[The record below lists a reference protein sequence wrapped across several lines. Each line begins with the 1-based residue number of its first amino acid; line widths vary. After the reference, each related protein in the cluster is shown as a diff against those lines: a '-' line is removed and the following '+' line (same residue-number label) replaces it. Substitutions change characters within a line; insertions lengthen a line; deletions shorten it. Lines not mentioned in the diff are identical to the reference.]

1 MSENKKEVTK
11 NTRSTA
17 QGKPSTAKNTNAQI
31 KTQVKPSL
39 SKQGDSGVKQQE
51 KPTAKAHES
60 THEKKVRAKRKVN
73 AQQRKK
79 KKAEIRAAKKEF
91 KKKRAIRRAE
101 LKAAAKRKKISLKKE
116 KQEAKKQNA
125 LKREQEKQARMQK
138 KQARVQ
144 EKQARVQAKKQRK
157 AQKQENAMAKQ
168 RAQAQ
173 KEGLKQAES
182 AKKQAAKQQRKDS
195 KAERKAERRISRD
208 NRNKNRAHG
217 KPGLIAAV
225 IALSVSTLVLAS
237 ALTAYYFSS
246 SRQIATLNA
255 GYARA
260 YYSLQGYLDNMDAN
274 LSKLAVSSSQSM
286 GRQLTTDI
294 AVQSEL
300 AENSLQELPLGDEA
314 KFYTA
319 KLVNQVGDYAKFLQ
333 KELNAG
339 TLTEEERETVL
350 SLQKSTTALRD
361 KLKRVENSGNVS
373 KNIAKMLKADGE
385 ITKGFT
391 ELEENSTS
399 LPRLIYDGAF
409 SESTLN
415 RTEARG
421 LTGDAVSRTQ
431 AEKIFRSLFADYGLS
446 QVEYAGESTG
456 AAFTCHCFTAM
467 DSEGGEIYAQITAK
481 GGHLALFDRNQSEK
495 SEGVSTDDCIEK
507 ALAFLEKAGYETM
520 EAVWTDSFRGECTVN
535 CAASQ
540 EGVTMYPDL
549 IKVKVD
555 CADGK
560 VLGLEAYSYL
570 LNHTNRQNLVPRLS
584 QSVAESKVSDT
595 VNVET
600 RRLCVAPLGEG
611 VEELCYEFSGKG
623 LSGELYYFYISAN
636 TGEEVQ
642 IFRVIQGTEGTV
654 LS

>member
-1 MSENKKEVTK
+1 MSENKKRIAK

-17 QGKPSTAKNTNAQI
+17 QGKPSAEKKTNAPM
-31 KTQVKPSL
+31 KTQENKQATTSL
-39 SKQGDSGVKQQE
+39 SAQE
-51 KPTAKAHES
+51 RMGAKEGENPTANAQGGA
-60 THEKKVRAKRKVN
+60 KKVRAKRKVN
-73 AQQRKK
+73 AEQRKK

-101 LKAAAKRKKISLKKE
+101 LKAAAKRKKITLKKE
-116 KQEAKKQNA
+116 KQEAKKQNK
-125 LKREQEKQARMQK
+125 LKRAEAKQVRMQAKKARMQEKQAR
-138 KQARVQ
+138 
-144 EKQARVQAKKQRK
+144 
-157 AQKQENAMAKQ
+157 
-168 RAQAQ
+168 
-173 KEGLKQAES
+173 
-182 AKKQAAKQQRKDS
+182 
-195 KAERKAERRISRD
+195 KAEKKANQSEKRSKQSNRTARKTQNRTAQNGAKER
-208 NRNKNRAHG
+208 KAHG

-225 IALSVSTLVLAS
+225 IALSVTTLVLAS

-255 GYARA
+255 NYARA

-339 TLTEEERETVL
+339 TLTEKERETVR
-350 SLQKSTTALRD
+350 SLQKSTSALRD

-373 KNIAKMLKADGE
+373 KNIAKMLKAEGA

-391 ELEENSTS
+391 ELEESSTT

-431 AEKIFRSLFADYGLS
+431 AEKTFRSLFADYGLS

-467 DSEGGEIYAQITAK
+467 DSEGGEIYAQITTK

-495 SEGVSTDDCIEK
+495 SEGVSTEDCIEK
-507 ALAFLEKAGYETM
+507 ALTFLEKAGYENM

-535 CAASQ
+535 CAAVQ
-540 EGVTMYPDL
+540 NGVTMYPDL

-560 VLGLEAYSYL
+560 VLGLEAFSYL
-570 LNHTNRQNLVPRLS
+570 LNHTERQHLVPRLS
-584 QSVAESKVSDT
+584 QAVAEDKVSDT

>member
-1 MSENKKEVTK
+1 MSENKKMTK
-11 NTRSTA
+11 KHRTPAQAKTSAMKKESAQEKAQTKENASMQT
-17 QGKPSTAKNTNAQI
+17 QGKSP
-31 KTQVKPSL
+31 
-39 SKQGDSGVKQQE
+39 
-51 KPTAKAHES
+51 AKAQES
-60 THEKKVRAKRKVN
+60 THEKKVRAKPKVN
-73 AQQRKK
+73 PEQRKK

-101 LKAAAKRKKISLKKE
+101 LKAAAKGKKISLKKE

-125 LKREQEKQARMQK
+125 LKREQANAERL
-138 KQARVQ
+138 
-144 EKQARVQAKKQRK
+144 QAKKARMEAKKERK
-157 AQKQENAMAKQ
+157 ATAQESAMAKQ
-168 RAQAQ
+168 RMQAQ
-173 KEGLKQAES
+173 KEGLKQAAS
-182 AKKQAAKQQRKDS
+182 AKKQAEKQKRKENKQEY
-195 KAERKAERRISRD
+195 KAEKRAARE
-208 NRNKNRAHG
+208 NRNKNKAHG

-225 IALSVSTLVLAS
+225 IALSVTTLVLAS

-286 GRQLTTDI
+286 GRQLTTDL

-319 KLVNQVGDYAKFLQ
+319 KLINQVGDYAKYLQ

-339 TLTEEERETVL
+339 TLTEEERETVR

-361 KLKRVENSGNVS
+361 KMKRVENSGNVS
-373 KNIAKMLKADGE
+373 KNIAKMLKADGQ
-385 ITKGFT
+385 ITKSFT
-391 ELEENSTS
+391 ELEEASTT
-399 LPRLIYDGAF
+399 LPKLIYDGAF

-421 LTGDAVSRTQ
+421 LTGEPVSHSE

-467 DSEGGEIYAQITAK
+467 DADGGEIYAQITAK

-495 SEGVSTDDCIEK
+495 SEGVSTEDCIDE
-507 ALAFLEKAGYETM
+507 ALAFLEKAGYENM

-535 CAASQ
+535 CAANQ

-560 VLGLEAYSYL
+560 VLGLEAFSYL
-570 LNHTNRQNLVPRLS
+570 LNHTERQHLVPRLS
-584 QSVAESKVSDT
+584 QSVAEGKVSDT
-595 VNVET
+595 VSVET
-600 RRLCVAPLGEG
+600 RRLCVAPKGEG
-611 VEELCYEFSGKG
+611 AEELCYEFSGRG
-623 LSGELYYFYISAN
+623 LNNELYYFYISSN

-642 IFRVIQGTEGTV
+642 IFRVVQGTEGTV
-654 LS
+654 LT

>member
-1 MSENKKEVTK
+1 MPNENKK
-11 NTRSTA
+11 STTQKRPAA
-17 QGKPSTAKNTNAQI
+17 QGKNTAAKQ
-31 KTQVKPSL
+31 
-39 SKQGDSGVKQQE
+39 KQGAVGEERE
-51 KPTAKAHES
+51 KAQSAKAQES
-60 THEKKVRAKRKVN
+60 AHEKKVQKKRKLN
-73 AQQRKK
+73 AEQRKQ

-101 LKAAAKRKKISLKKE
+101 LKAAAKRKKISLQKE
-116 KQEAKKQNA
+116 KQEAKKQNK
-125 LKREQEKQARMQK
+125 LKRQQAKAARMQ
-138 KQARVQ
+138 
-144 EKQARVQAKKQRK
+144 AKKERK
-157 AQKQENAMAKQ
+157 ATAQESAMAKQ
-168 RAQAQ
+168 RMQAQ
-173 KEGLKQAES
+173 QEGLKQAAS
-182 AKKQAAKQQRKDS
+182 AKKQAEKQKRKENKQEY
-195 KAERKAERRISRD
+195 KAEKRAARE
-208 NRNKNRAHG
+208 NRNKNKAHG

-225 IALSVSTLVLAS
+225 IALSVTTLALAS

-260 YYSLQGYLDNMDAN
+260 YYSLQGYLDSMDAN

-319 KLVNQVGDYAKFLQ
+319 KLINQVGDYAKYLQ

-339 TLTEEERETVL
+339 TLTEEERETVR

-361 KLKRVENSGNVS
+361 KMKRVENSGNVS
-373 KNIAKMLKADGE
+373 KNIAKMLKTDGK
-385 ITKGFT
+385 ITKSFT
-391 ELEENSTS
+391 ELEEASTS
-399 LPRLIYDGAF
+399 LPKLIYDGAF

-421 LTGDAVSRTQ
+421 LTGEPVSRTE
-431 AEKIFRSLFADYGLS
+431 AEKFFRSLFADYGLTE
-446 QVEYAGESTG
+446 VKYTGESTG

-467 DSEGGEIYAQITAK
+467 DSEGGEIYAQITEK

-495 SEGVSTDDCIEK
+495 SEGVSTEDCIEK
-507 ALAFLEKAGYETM
+507 ALSFLEKAGYENM

-535 CAASQ
+535 CAANQ
-540 EGVTMYPDL
+540 DGVTMYPDL

-560 VLGLEAYSYL
+560 VLGLEAFSYL
-570 LNHTNRQNLVPRLS
+570 LNHTERQHLVPRLS
-584 QSVAESKVSDT
+584 QSVAEDKVADT
-595 VNVET
+595 VAVET
-600 RRLCVAPLGEG
+600 KRLCVAPKGEG
-611 VEELCYEFSGKG
+611 AEELCYEFSGRG
-623 LSGELYYFYISAN
+623 QNNELYYFYISAN
-636 TGEEVQ
+636 TGEEIQ
-642 IFRVIQGTEGTV
+642 IFRVVQGTEGTV